1 MLNYAAGSRIV
12 NKTAIIALG
21 GNALSQKGQT
31 GTIYEQFANTRDS
44 LNEIMEFVR
53 RDYNLCLT
61 HGNGPQV
68 GDELLRMDLTHN
80 IVPPLPL
87 GVCVAGTQGTIG
99 YMIQQTFQNALREEN
114 VDREVVTLVT
124 QVMVRADDPSIAD
137 PTKYVGKRYEET
149 KAQALAEKFGWTIK
163 EQEPGQWRRVVPSPD
178 PDFVMHGI
186 SIRTLVDAG
195 TIVLAAGG
203 GGIPVYNDADNK
215 LEGLDAVIDKDLT
228 AAKLGRVI
236 RAQEYYIITDV
247 DQVYLNFN
255 TSKQSPINQMTD
267 IEAKQYQ
274 KEGQFQKGSMWPKI
288 RSAIYFLKHHGEK
301 AIITNIENIQKAM
314 NGEAGTT
321 IVKA

>member
-1 MLNYAAGSRIV
+1 M

-31 GTIYEQFANTRDS
+31 GSIYEQFANTRES
-44 LNEIMEFVR
+44 LTEIIEFVR
-53 RDYNLCLT
+53 QGYNLCLT

-68 GDELLRMDLTHN
+68 GDELLRMDLTYN
-80 IVPPLPL
+80 EVPPLPL

-137 PTKYVGKRYEET
+137 PTKFVGKRYEET
-149 KAQALAEKFGWTIK
+149 QAQAIAEKFGWTVK
-163 EQEPGQWRRVVPSPD
+163 EQEQGRWRRVVPSPD

-186 SIRTLVDAG
+186 SIRTLVEAG

-203 GGIPVYNDADNK
+203 GGIPVYNDDNHK

-236 RAQEYYIITDV
+236 HAQEYYIITDV
-247 DQVYLNFN
+247 DHVYLNYG
-255 TSKQSPINQMTD
+255 SSDQEPIYNMTD
-267 IEAKQYQ
+267 VQAKQYQ
-274 KEGQFQKGSMWPKI
+274 KDGHFQKGSMWPKI
-288 RSAIYFLKHHGEK
+288 RSAIYFLKHYGEK
-301 AIITNIENIQKAM
+301 VVITNIQNIRKAI

-321 IVKA
+321 IVKG

>member
-1 MLNYAAGSRIV
+1 M

-31 GTIYEQFANTRDS
+31 GSIYEQFANTRES
-44 LNEIMEFVR
+44 LTEIIEFVR
-53 RDYNLCLT
+53 QGYNLCLT

-68 GDELLRMDLTHN
+68 GDELLRMDLTYN
-80 IVPPLPL
+80 EVPPLPL

-149 KAQALAEKFGWTIK
+149 KAQALAEKFGWTVK

-186 SIRTLVDAG
+186 SIRTLVEAG

-203 GGIPVYNDADNK
+203 GGIPVYNDDNNK

-236 RAQEYYIITDV
+236 NAREYYIITDV
-247 DQVYLNFN
+247 DHVYLNYG
-255 TSKQSPINQMTD
+255 SSDQEPIHKMTD
-267 IEAKQYQ
+267 VLAKQYQ
-274 KEGQFQKGSMWPKI
+274 EDGQFQKGSMWPKI
-288 RSAIYFLKHHGEK
+288 RSVIYFLKHHGEK
-301 AIITNIENIQKAM
+301 AVITNIQNVCKAI